1 MLQCVVV
8 MRHVLQCVAVCYDM
22 RRVILCDSN
31 EACHARMYDVCM
43 YDVCMYDVTCLLT
56 IR

>member
-43 YDVCMYDVTCLLT
+43 MCVCMMCVCMM
-56 IR
+56 

>member
-1 MLQCVVV
+1 
-8 MRHVLQCVAVCYDM
+8 M

-43 YDVCMYDVTCLLT
+43 MCVCMMCVCMM
-56 IR
+56 